1 MGIDVGGAKGILIGS
16 PEGETEGKA
25 EGLLTL
31 ASSINLVAEQF
42 NYCYQAFLAGPRS
55 SPATGRGVEEFGVLS
70 IASPEEAAAAAAAT
84 TVAADRAAV
93 G

>member
-16 PEGETEGKA
+16 LEGETEGKA

-31 ASSINLVAEQF
+31 ALSINFVGEHF

-55 SPATGRGVEEFGVLS
+55 SPATGCRVEEFGVLS
-70 IASPEEAAAAAAAT
+70 IASLEEAAAAVAAAAA
-84 TVAADRAAV
+84 AADRAAV